1 MEMVMPLLYGFGIV
15 FGSLAMVALWGAL
28 IAWDARGRRCG
39 FGRFVLSVL
48 AWLFDGRP
56 IR

>member
-1 MEMVMPLLYGFGIV
+1 MALVMQLLYGFGLM
-15 FGSLAMVALWGAL
+15 FGSLAMVVGWALW

-39 FGRFVLSVL
+39 FGRFVFSVL

>member
-1 MEMVMPLLYGFGIV
+1 VALVMELAYGFALM
-15 FGSLAMVALWGAL
+15 FGSLAMVVGWALW

-39 FGRFVLSVL
+39 FGRFVFSVV

>member
-15 FGSLAMVALWGAL
+15 FGALAMVALWGAL